1 VKRSNALAAW
11 SIAMLAATGVVV
23 TLPGC
28 GPGTASTLTGKST
41 TTTEAPPA
49 AVTLEVV
56 NKKGYEAAL
65 KAKKGK
71 VVVVDVWADWCIP
84 CKEEFP
90 HLVEL
95 HKRYAGDGLACVSVS
110 LDDADKKATP
120 LAFLQRKGAAF
131 ANYLLDEP
139 TTEWQKLFDINGPP
153 AVFVYDR
160 DGKLAQRFD
169 HNDVDKTFTYADVEK
184 LVQKLLTPAH

>member
-1 VKRSNALAAW
+1 VNRSNALAVWTVA
-11 SIAMLAATGVVV
+11 LLTATSVIV
-23 TLPGC
+23 TLSGC
-28 GPGTASTLTGKST
+28 GQQKASALSGKGVT
-41 TTTEAPPA
+41 TTAAPAP

-120 LAFLQRKGAAF
+120 LAFLQKKGAAF

-184 LVQKLLTPAH
+184 LVQKLLKAAR